1 MTSLSL
7 RTRKLIF
14 LPALIATM
22 AVTMGAHSGPKAKKI
37 KPNETTRA
45 ALMEQFFPSARTKD
59 GRFLLFNYHKYRFG
73 TFLNPFARTKFWGPG
88 LILVEFNDADTVI
101 RVSEHKCNIKE
112 YANSMCDKKPQDA
125 LLDLV
130 TEQLGDDASE
140 TYRLEDIRYCD
151 IKTPNG
157 FRATGKWMKQL
168 CPDDEDV
175 TGEVNPAG

>member
-22 AVTMGAHSGPKAKKI
+22 AVTMGAHAGPKAKKI

-45 ALMEQFFPSARTKD
+45 ALMESFFPSARTKD
-59 GRFLLFNYHKYRFG
+59 GRFFLFNYHKYRFG
-73 TFLNPFARTKFWGPG
+73 NFLNPFAKTKFWGPG

-112 YANSMCDKKPQDA
+112 YVNSMCDKKPQDA

-157 FRATGKWMKQL
+157 FRVHGGVLMKF
-168 CPDDEDV
+168 CPVDADL
-175 TGEVNPAG
+175 TGEILPMD

>member
-22 AVTMGAHSGPKAKKI
+22 GPHAGPKANKI
-37 KPNETTRA
+37 KPNETTQA
-45 ALMEQFFPSARTKD
+45 ALMESFFPSARTKD
-59 GRFLLFNYHKYRFG
+59 GRFFLFNYYKYRFG
-73 TFLNPFARTKFWGPG
+73 NVLNSFAKTKFWGPG
-88 LILVEFNDADTVI
+88 LVLVEFNDADTVI

-112 YANSMCDKKPQDA
+112 FANSMCDKKPQDA

-130 TEQLGDDASE
+130 TEQLGDDPSE

-151 IKTPNG
+151 IKTASG
-157 FRATGKWMKQL
+157 FRATGKLMKKY
-168 CPDDEDV
+168 CPDI
-175 TGEVNPAG
+175 AGCCFE